1 MRMKRFLVSAL
12 LALAAI
18 GAAVPAA
25 GAADLPELRIC
36 TGSNKGNYFYAGSEI
51 ARQAKG
57 SLAVQVVETAG
68 SIDNLRQLDDGKC
81 DAALVQSDA
90 YGVYKDRNPS
100 SALALVRIGSLY
112 REFAHLLCNKASGI
126 DSVKD
131 LRSSKVK
138 LLTGDAGSGSE
149 VTWATWVK
157 MDKDYT
163 KAATDRVGGTQAV
176 LRIRDGAEAQCALFI
191 NGLNSP
197 LMRQVNDQ
205 AGDRVK
211 LVAVKDGDFASVK
224 DPGGNTVYT
233 KEDIPGGAYKN
244 LQSGFFSSAVPT
256 LAVDAL
262 VVLRSDW
269 AERNKRG
276 LDELSDAVLRASPSI
291 RQKVGG

>member
-1 MRMKRFLVSAL
+1 MMRFLLSAV
-12 LALAAI
+12 LAIAAFGSI
-18 GAAVPAA
+18 ISEAPAA
-25 GAADLPELRIC
+25 DVPEHRLC
-36 TGSNKGNYFYAGSEI
+36 TGSSKGNCYFAGSEI

-57 SLAVQVVETAG
+57 SLTVKVIETAG
-68 SIDNLRQLDDGKC
+68 SIDNLRQLDDRTC

-112 REFAHLLCNKASGI
+112 REYAHLLCNKAAGV

-176 LRIRDGAEAQCALFI
+176 LRVRDGAEAQCALFI
-191 NGLNSP
+191 NGLNSS
-197 LMRQVNDQ
+197 LMKQVNDQ

-211 LVAVKDGDFASVK
+211 LVPVKDGDFASVK
-224 DPGGNTVYT
+224 DPAGNAVYA
-233 KEDIPGGAYKN
+233 KEEIPGGTYKA

-256 LAVDAL
+256 LAVEAL

-269 AERNKRG
+269 ADQNRRG
-276 LDELSDAVLRASPSI
+276 LDEMSDAVLRASPSI